1 MIRYD
6 SLGIPYQERDH
17 HGTTSRERPKN
28 DLRTTRESSF
38 NTKMFI
44 RRYIRMLLSLCLL
57 TGCSFRS
64 LHETLSVVGEADSL
78 WQQGQMCDDSVRLAQ
93 AYSTLRV
100 WRIFY
105 ADAYAHA
112 CYHYGKL
119 LRANDDPVAAMQV
132 FIDATHSRTH
142 DYHILGR
149 VYSNM
154 GSICHLAGDFPLAYD
169 MYEQSAEQFLR
180 NGDSIRYYYALN
192 DMAFEKA
199 MLVEEDA
206 VNILIDSLKRCRK
219 IDTRLKILE
228 LESELY
234 LRSQRYDSARQ
245 KALELFKSDSN
256 NTLGILVLAQSY
268 SFTNQKDSAT
278 CYAEILLQK
287 SQNISDIHNAL
298 YILTNDDSKSKESI
312 RQVASDRS
320 DIQMILKDRQGKL
333 SQAVQLLEQDLHRK
347 PDYRWLY
354 AILLTLVV
362 GGACLYVYNYRKR
375 RQHALLSQQVDDL
388 AIQNKEA
395 EAQHEKI
402 IGDIE
407 KHKRTIT
414 DEVEQNC
421 KLIIKAESFPQNIY
435 WNKYK
440 KMCSI
445 VDKRFYLLASKL
457 LTKYKL
463 NETEMRLCVLTL
475 LDCKYDLIADLL
487 YRSNSSIGT
496 LKIRVAKKIG
506 TTAKNLR
513 MYLIE
518 NECIN

>member
-1 MIRYD
+1 MIGKRWIIGCWIVAMGGC
-6 SLGIPYQERDH
+6 LMACAPQAV
-17 HGTTSRERPKN
+17 REAE
-28 DLRTTRESSF
+28 D
-38 NTKMFI
+38 
-44 RRYIRMLLSLCLL
+44 
-57 TGCSFRS
+57 
-64 LHETLSVVGEADSL
+64 VVTQADSL
-78 WQQGQMCDDSVRLAQ
+78 WHAGKQYGIDEGDSATLAQ
-93 AYSTLRV
+93 AYKTLEAIPLPFREGLGLGSP
-100 WRIFY
+100 
-105 ADAYAHA
+105 YAHT

-119 LRANDDPVAAMQV
+119 LRAKENPVEAMQA
-132 FIDATHSRTH
+132 FISATHSGTK

-149 VYSNM
+149 VYSNI
-154 GSICHLAGDFPLAYD
+154 GSICHLAGEFQLSYD
-169 MYEQSAEQFLR
+169 MYEKSADCFLK
-180 NGDSIRYYYALN
+180 NGDSLLYYYDLN
-192 DMAFEKA
+192 NMAYEKA
-199 MLVEEDA
+199 MLSDEESTYTLIG
-206 VNILIDSLKRCRK
+206 ILEECEIIDF
-219 IDTRLKILE
+219 RLKILE

-245 KALELFKSDSN
+245 KALELLKSDAN

-268 SFTNQKDSAT
+268 SFSHQKDSAAY
-278 CYAEILLQK
+278 YAEMLLQK

-298 YILTNDDSKSKESI
+298 YILTNDDESKSKESI
-312 RQVASDRS
+312 RKVAADRS
-320 DIQMILKDRQGKL
+320 DIQMRLKDRQGKL
-333 SQAVQLLEQDLHRK
+333 SQAVQLLDQDLHRK
-347 PDYRWLY
+347 PDYQWLY

-445 VDKRFYLLASKL
+445 VDKRFYMLASKL
-457 LTKYKL
+457 HTKYKL
-463 NETEMRLCVLTL
+463 NETETRLCVLTL

-496 LKIRVAKKIG
+496 LKIRVAKKLG
-506 TTAKNLR
+506 TTAKDLR

-518 NECIN
+518 NECVN

>member
-1 MIRYD
+1 LYLLLLVCAFTACTPRSIREAQ
-6 SLGIPYQERDH
+6 SIVAQ
-17 HGTTSRERPKN
+17 
-28 DLRTTRESSF
+28 
-38 NTKMFI
+38 
-44 RRYIRMLLSLCLL
+44 
-57 TGCSFRS
+57 
-64 LHETLSVVGEADSL
+64 ADSL
-78 WQQGQMCDDSVRLAQ
+78 WHEGRMYGVDEGDSATLAQ
-93 AYSTLRV
+93 AYETFGKYSVFSIQFSDT
-100 WRIFY
+100 
-105 ADAYAHA
+105 YAHA

-119 LRANDDPVAAMQV
+119 LRAKENPVEAMQV
-132 FIDATHSRTH
+132 FIAATHSRTK

-149 VYSNM
+149 IYSNM
-154 GSICHLAGDFPLAYD
+154 GSICHLTGEFQLSYD
-169 MYEQSAEQFLR
+169 MYEKSADCFLKNR
-180 NGDSIRYYYALN
+180 DSLLYYYDLN
-192 DMAFEKA
+192 NMAFEKA
-199 MLVEEDA
+199 MLSDEESTYTLIG
-206 VNILIDSLKRCRK
+206 ILEECEIIDF
-219 IDTRLKILE
+219 RLKILE

-245 KALELFKSDSN
+245 KALELLKSDAN

-268 SFTNQKDSAT
+268 SFSHQKDSAAY
-278 CYAEILLQK
+278 YAEMLLQK

-298 YILTNDDSKSKESI
+298 YILTNDDESKSKESI
-312 RQVASDRS
+312 RKVAADRS
-320 DIQMILKDRQGKL
+320 DIQMRLKDRQGKL
-333 SQAVQLLEQDLHRK
+333 SQAVQLLDQDQHRK
-347 PDYRWLY
+347 PDYQWLY

-362 GGACLYVYNYRKR
+362 GGASIYAYIHWKR

-421 KLIIKAESFPQNIY
+421 KLIIKAESFSQNIY

-445 VDKRFYLLASKL
+445 VDKRFYMLASKL
-457 LTKYKL
+457 HTKYKL
-463 NETEMRLCVLTL
+463 NETETRLCVLTL

-496 LKIRVAKKIG
+496 LKIRVAKKLG
-506 TTAKNLR
+506 TTAKDLR
-513 MYLIE
+513 VYLIE
-518 NECIN
+518 NECIS

>member
-1 MIRYD
+1 MY
-6 SLGIPYQERDH
+6 
-17 HGTTSRERPKN
+17 
-28 DLRTTRESSF
+28 
-38 NTKMFI
+38 I

-57 TGCSFRS
+57 TGCSFRT
-64 LHETLSVVGEADSL
+64 LHETLHVVGEADSL
-78 WQQGQMCDDSVRLAQ
+78 WQQGQMYDDSTQLART
-93 AYSTLRV
+93 YSALHA
-100 WRIFY
+100 WRAFY
-105 ADAYAHA
+105 ADEYAHA

-119 LRANDDPVAAMQV
+119 LRAKENPVEAMQV
-132 FIDATHSRTH
+132 FIAATHSGTK

-154 GSICHLAGDFPLAYD
+154 GSICHLAGEFQLSYD
-169 MYEQSAEQFLR
+169 MYERSAQCFLAD
-180 NGDSIRYYYALN
+180 NDSLSYYFLLN
-192 DMAFEKA
+192 DMAFELAEQRKTNEALVLLNSIECFDTILSSSVHLTKA
-199 MLVEEDA
+199 EMYKNEE
-206 VNILIDSLKRCRK
+206 L
-219 IDTRLKILE
+219 
-228 LESELY
+228 
-234 LRSQRYDSARQ
+234 YDSAIYYANLTCKIPQ
-245 KALELFKSDSN
+245 HQLTKMLIK
-256 NTLGILVLAQSY
+256 AQSY
-268 SFTNQKDSAT
+268 SYMGLKDSAVY
-278 CYAEILLQK
+278 YANELIRHTGELFYMN
-287 SQNISDIHNAL
+287 SAL
-298 YILTNDDSKSKESI
+298 YILTHEDNKKCIEEVRNISAE
-312 RQVASDRS
+312 RS
-320 DIQMILKDRQGKL
+320 DTQKLIEIRRGNL

-347 PDYRWLY
+347 PDYRWLH

-414 DEVEQNC
+414 DEVEKNC
-421 KLIIKAESFPQNIY
+421 QLIIKAESFPQNIY

-445 VDKRFYLLASKL
+445 VDKRFYMLASKL
-457 LTKYKL
+457 HTKYKL
-463 NETEMRLCVLTL
+463 NETETRLCVLTL

-496 LKIRVAKKIG
+496 LKIRVAKKLG
-506 TTAKNLR
+506 TTAKDLR

-518 NECIN
+518 NECVN